1 MTLLTDIYLETYTS
15 RLDVD
20 VDKTLKG
27 LKEQDWTLENFRFYT
42 AVSVMSSS
50 RIEGETLE
58 IDSYLKHKLQAIN
71 SKVK

>member
-1 MTLLTDIYLETYTS
+1 MTLLTDQYIETYTS

-20 VDKTLKG
+20 VDKALTG
-27 LKEQDWTLENFRFYT
+27 LKEREWTVENFRFYT

-58 IDSYLKHKLQAIN
+58 IDSYLKHKLQAID

>member
-1 MTLLTDIYLETYTS
+1 MRLLTEKYLETYTS

-20 VDKTLKG
+20 VDKALKG
-27 LKEQDWTLENFRFYT
+27 LEEQEWTLENFRYYT

-50 RIEGETLE
+50 RIEDETLE
-58 IDSYLKHKLQAIN
+58 IDSYLKHKLQAID

>member
-1 MTLLTDIYLETYTS
+1 VLTNQYFLTYS
-15 RLDVD
+15 CHSDVNLDKILAV
-20 VDKTLKG
+20 
-27 LKEQDWTLENFRFYT
+27 LKEREWTVENFRFYT

-58 IDSYLKHKLQAIN
+58 IDSYLKHKLQAID